1 MQTVLATALNFAPQ
15 GPVPLPAT
23 VTTGVEDGF
32 NTATLTS
39 CSNLKVGY
47 NTTYGGAYLDIKRG
61 ASTLGTGLCGNCD
74 NIADELSAG
83 STNITQLAYFFK
95 HLAVFADQV

>member
-1 MQTVLATALNFAPQ
+1 MQTVLATALTFTPQ
-15 GPVPLPAT
+15 SPAALPAT

-47 NTTYGGAYLDIKRG
+47 NGTYGGAYLDIKRG
-61 ASTLGTGLCGNCD
+61 PSIIGPGLCGNCD
-74 NIADELSAG
+74 NMAEELTDS
-83 STNITQLAYFFK
+83 SNITKLVYFLT
-95 HLAVFADQV
+95 HLAVLADQV